1 MLHAASR
8 PRINTFFSTL
18 PSTWGGSRLRIDTH
32 PRRRFPIRTATF
44 APTTPLGPDNP
55 PQGRS
60 IEPTSRVHPN
70 LGHNTPYT
78 IPIRPLKIAELC
90 VGLVNGLEAFLKV
103 GFNVTSYT
111 WADPSTFDRKQ
122 CILIIFE
129 LGFCQDF
136 GCHKRLQEKT
146 AKYAP
151 LVAALRTV

>member
-1 MLHAASR
+1 
-8 PRINTFFSTL
+8 
-18 PSTWGGSRLRIDTH
+18 
-32 PRRRFPIRTATF
+32 
-44 APTTPLGPDNP
+44 
-55 PQGRS
+55 
-60 IEPTSRVHPN
+60 
-70 LGHNTPYT
+70 
-78 IPIRPLKIAELC
+78 
-90 VGLVNGLEAFLKV
+90 VNGLEAFLKV